1 LQSDDFTISIPTNEQ
16 YFDAKMSNYNHSASL
31 LLSAIIREV
40 FNITKMVKKKRKY
53 VEGLLCDHACFR
65 VELLCRFGI
74 NAVKILLTARNKILV
89 ILNSHLPKRQNC

>member
-40 FNITKMVKKKRKY
+40 FNITKMVKKRK
-53 VEGLLCDHACFR
+53 G
-65 VELLCRFGI
+65 
-74 NAVKILLTARNKILV
+74 NT
-89 ILNSHLPKRQNC
+89 